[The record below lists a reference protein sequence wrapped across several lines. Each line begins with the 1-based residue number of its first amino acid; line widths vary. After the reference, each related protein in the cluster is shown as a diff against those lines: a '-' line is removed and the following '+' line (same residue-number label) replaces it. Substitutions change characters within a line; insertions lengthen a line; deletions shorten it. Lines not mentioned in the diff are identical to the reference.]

1 MQALRLCLVTEIFHP
16 EDQGGQG
23 RQAFSLA
30 RRMSANGAVVS
41 VATRRNFAAS
51 SAREVIHGISI
62 SRLAPTG
69 LLKGKGWRAL
79 PPTLLFLTLLLL
91 HLVRQRNSYDVILV
105 HGVKAVLMPTLL
117 AAWLLRKRCI
127 VKVDAVAE
135 LEQELTPESLAQMK
149 LGKGA
154 AIVRLWARLRDAL
167 LRRVHATV
175 AISAEI
181 EAALVRRVGSATRVV
196 RIPNGLELRESAVAD
211 GERSQLRRRLAL
223 PEGLLAIY
231 TGRLS
236 RAKGLPMLLEIWSGI
251 AREHADAHL
260 VLVGSGDRSF
270 DGCEQELRDYVR
282 AAQLE
287 TRVTFTGHVENVH
300 PYLQACDLFVSC
312 SESEGFG
319 LALVEAMT
327 AGLPCVSTAV
337 GVAPE
342 VIRDRH
348 DGWLVPVRDPSAL
361 SAALHDA
368 LEQRDSLPAIG
379 AAARR
384 AVAGRF
390 DLDEVARRY
399 LDLCRE
405 VAGTAAPGIVAA
417 TARLRSNASWLL
429 ACRVGADLL
438 NFVLFLIVSRRF
450 GPPGM
455 GVYAYGFA
463 IAGFVYSATTLGID
477 EYGIREYA
485 RRPGERRAALLADL
499 LGSQTCIA
507 LVSLTALAIYLVA
520 TSPGIAALTVILA
533 LTTYQLC
540 AAFANTLF
548 VPSMAEQRMVWPS
561 LAIVLGRAL
570 GLAIAV
576 PLILIWDTPLHI
588 AALAFALA
596 GIFTVVLAARSAM
609 GQGLP
614 LRLHVA
620 LPALRTNVHTLWS
633 FAAADVMSQ
642 VSTRIGVIALTLLAT
657 EHAAGVY
664 GAGLKLVE
672 LACLPLLFLGRA
684 AYPGLSRAFNDP
696 PRFGRMARQALWV
709 GLAIAVLTA
718 AALAVAIPHVLVPLL
733 GAGFA
738 GSESI
743 VAAMVSALVLVQGV
757 EIVFGRLLLSA
768 NLSVARAVWTT
779 VGACICAALTL
790 ATTRAFGI
798 QAAIAAVVLSFVAVD
813 FLYAASL
820 RAALRR
826 RSFAAAELSVTTQ
839 PEAQRP

>member
-1 MQALRLCLVTEIFHP
+1 
-16 EDQGGQG
+16 
-23 RQAFSLA
+23 
-30 RRMSANGAVVS
+30 MSARGAAVS
-41 VATRRNFAAS
+41 VATRRHFAAS
-51 SAREVIHGISI
+51 GAGEVTDGIRI
-62 SRLAPTG
+62 SRLPPTG
-69 LLKGKGWRAL
+69 LLKGKGWRAI

-91 HLVRQRNSYDVILV
+91 HLFRQRNSCDVILV
-105 HGVKAVLMPTLL
+105 QGVKAVLIPTLF
-117 AAWLLRKRCI
+117 ASWLLRKRCI

-135 LEQELTPESLAQMK
+135 LEQALTPESLAQMK

-154 AIVRLWARLRDAL
+154 AIVRLWAHLRDAL
-167 LRRVHATV
+167 LRRAHATV

-196 RIPNGLELRESAVAD
+196 RIPNGLELRDRCVGE
-211 GERSQLRRRLAL
+211 GERSQLRRRLGL
-223 PEGLLAIY
+223 PDGLLAIY

-236 RAKGLPMLLEIWSGI
+236 RAKGLPMLLKVWSRI

-260 VLVGSGDRSF
+260 VLVGSGDSSF
-270 DGCEQELRDYVR
+270 DGCEQELRDYVSS
-282 AAQLE
+282 AHLDG
-287 TRVTFTGHVENVH
+287 RVTFAGHVENVH
-300 PYLQACDLFVSC
+300 EYLQACDLFVSC

-319 LALVEAMT
+319 LSLVEAMA
-327 AGLPCVSTAV
+327 AGLPCVSTLV

-342 VIRDRH
+342 VIGNRYN
-348 DGWLVPVRDPSAL
+348 GWLVPVRDPAAV
-361 SAALHDA
+361 SAALRDA
-368 LEQRDSLPAIG
+368 IDCRDALPAIG

-384 AVAGRF
+384 AVASRF
-390 DLDEVARRY
+390 DMHEVARRY

-405 VAGTAAPGIVAA
+405 ISPTAAPGMVAA
-417 TARLRSNASWLL
+417 TARLRRNASWLL

-455 GVYAYGFA
+455 GLYAYGFA

-485 RRPGERRAALLADL
+485 RRPAARRAALLADL

-507 LVSLTALAIYLVA
+507 GVSLIALAIYLIS
-520 TSPGIAALTVILA
+520 TSPDVAALTIILS
-533 LTTYQLC
+533 LTSYQLC

-561 LAIVLGRAL
+561 FVVVLGRAL

-576 PLILIWDTPLHI
+576 PLILIWGTPLHI
-588 AALAFALA
+588 AVLAFALA
-596 GIFTVVLAARSAM
+596 GLVTVLLAARSAADH
-609 GQGLP
+609 GLP

-620 LPALRTNVHTLWS
+620 FSALRSNVRTLWS

-642 VSTRIGVIALTLLAT
+642 VFTRIGVIALTLLAT

-664 GAGLKLVE
+664 ATGLKLVE

-696 PRFGRMARQALWV
+696 PRFGRMTRQAIWV
-709 GLAIAVLTA
+709 GLAIAVLSA
-718 AALAVAIPHVLVPLL
+718 AALALVIPPLLVPLL
-733 GAGFA
+733 GDGFA
-738 GSESI
+738 GSEPI
-743 VAAMVSALVLVQGV
+743 VAAMVAALVLVQGV
-757 EIVFGRLLLSA
+757 EIVLGRLLLSA
-768 NLSVARAVWTT
+768 NLNVARAAWTT
-779 VGACICAALTL
+779 VGACICAVLTL

-798 QAAIAAVVLSFVAVD
+798 PAALAAVVLSFVLVD
-813 FLYAASL
+813 LLYAASL

-826 RSFAAAELSVTTQ
+826 RSFAAAELSVGNQ

>member
-1 MQALRLCLVTEIFHP
+1 MQTQRICLVTEIFHP

-23 RQAFSLA
+23 RQAFALA
-30 RRMSANGAVVS
+30 RRMSAHGAVVT
-41 VATRRNFAAS
+41 VATRRNFATS
-51 SAREVIHGISI
+51 TGNEVIDGIRI

-69 LLKGKGWRAL
+69 LLKGKGWRAI

-91 HLVRQRNSYDVILV
+91 HLVRQRRSYDVILV
-105 HGVKAVLMPTLL
+105 QGVKAVLIPTALV
-117 AAWLLRKRCI
+117 AWMLRKRCI

-149 LGKGA
+149 LREGA
-154 AIVRLWARLRDAL
+154 KLVRLWARLRDAL
-167 LRRVHATV
+167 LRRAHATV

-181 EAALVRRVGSATRVV
+181 EAALARRVGAATRVV
-196 RIPNGLELRESAVAD
+196 RIPNGLELRDSSGAD
-211 GERSQLRRRLAL
+211 CDRTQLRRRLGL
-223 PEGLLAIY
+223 PDGLLVIY

-236 RAKGLPMLLEIWSGI
+236 RAKGLPMLLEVWSQI
-251 AREHADAHL
+251 ARDRADAHL

-287 TRVTFTGHVENVH
+287 SRVTLTGHVENVH
-300 PYLQACDLFVSC
+300 EYLQASDLFVSC

-319 LALVEAMT
+319 LSLVEAMA
-327 AGLPCVSTAV
+327 AGLACVSTAV

-342 VIRDRH
+342 VIRNRH
-348 DGWLVPVRDPSAL
+348 EGWLVPVRDPAAL
-361 SAALHDA
+361 SAALHEA
-368 LEQRDSLPAIG
+368 LDHRNALPAIG

-384 AVAGRF
+384 AIASRF
-390 DLDEVARRY
+390 DMDEVARRY
-399 LDLCRE
+399 LDVCRE
-405 VAGTAAPGIVAA
+405 LVQTTSPGIVAA
-417 TARLRSNASWLL
+417 TAKLRRNASWLL
-429 ACRVGADLL
+429 ACRIGADLL

-477 EYGIREYA
+477 EYGIREYS
-485 RRPGERRAALLADL
+485 RRPAERRAALLADL
-499 LGSQTCIA
+499 LGSQICIA
-507 LVSLTALAIYLVA
+507 VVALIALAVYLVA
-520 TSPGIAALTVILA
+520 TSPGTAALTIILA

-561 LAIVLGRAL
+561 LVIVLGRAL

-576 PLILIWDTPLHI
+576 PLILIWGSALHI
-588 AALAFALA
+588 AVLAFVLA
-596 GIFTVVLAARSAM
+596 GVFTVWLAARSAL
-609 GQGLP
+609 GHGLP

-620 LPALRTNVHTLWS
+620 LPALRANIGTLWS

-642 VSTRIGVIALTLLAT
+642 LFTRIGVIALTLLAT
-657 EHAAGVY
+657 DHAAGVY
-664 GAGLKLVE
+664 AAGLKLVE

-696 PRFGRMARQALWV
+696 PAFGRMTRQALWV
-709 GLAIAVLTA
+709 GFAIAVFSA
-718 AALAVAIPHVLVPLL
+718 AALAVAVPPLLVPML
-733 GAGFA
+733 GPGFA
-738 GSESI
+738 GSEQI
-743 VAAMVSALVLVQGV
+743 IAAMAALVLVQGV
-757 EIVFGRLLLSA
+757 EIVLGRLLLSA
-768 NLSVARAVWTT
+768 NMNVARAAWTT
-779 VGACICAALTL
+779 VGACTCAALTL
-790 ATTRAFGI
+790 ATTSAFGI
-798 QAAIAAVVLSFVAVD
+798 HAAIAAVVLSFVLVD

-826 RSFAAAELSVTTQ
+826 RSFAAETSVGTQ